1 MANDKNYN
9 EKRDFIRMKLGAPL
23 AAQLI
28 QSNRT
33 IEGVCRDLSGGGMQV
48 ETKEPL
54 DLGTEL
60 EIEMA
65 SSHGHSPSLKAK
77 VKVARCEET
86 SPGTFL
92 IGLVTLE
99 LIED

>member
-23 AAQLI
+23 AARLI
-28 QSNRT
+28 LGNKT
-33 IEGVCRDLSGGGMQV
+33 IEGICRDLSGGGMQV
-48 ETKEPL
+48 ETHEAL
-54 DLGTEL
+54 ASGTEL

-86 SPGTFL
+86 GPGTYL
-92 IGLVTLE
+92 VGLVTLE
-99 LIED
+99 LIEE

>member
-1 MANDKNYN
+1 MVHDKNYN

-23 AAQLI
+23 EATLTLGSRQL
-28 QSNRT
+28 R
-33 IEGVCRDLSGGGMQV
+33 GVCRDLSGGGMQV
-48 ETKEPL
+48 ETHEAL
-54 DLGTEL
+54 TQGTEL

-77 VKVARCEET
+77 VRVARCEET
-86 SPGTFL
+86 SPGIFL
-92 IGLVTLE
+92 TGLVTIE